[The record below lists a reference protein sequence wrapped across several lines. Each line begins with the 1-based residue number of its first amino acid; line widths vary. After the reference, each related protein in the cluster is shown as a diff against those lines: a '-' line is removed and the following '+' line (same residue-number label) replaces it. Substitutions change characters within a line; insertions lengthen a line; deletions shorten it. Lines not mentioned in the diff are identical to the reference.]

1 MSSAQTNDA
10 TNAVANATD
19 VAAGTNAMTNAVEPM
34 LIIASTNSTMA
45 TGGTNHP
52 AAPRQREKI
61 TIHSEGPYQMDLN
74 DRWVTYQDRV
84 RVTDRQMVMTCGW
97 LMANLPEHGEHLTN
111 IVAQTNVVGD
121 FVDDKNQKW
130 HVTGDKGVYA
140 WHVQDGVTNETITLT
155 GNPPQIE
162 EGEAT
167 NTMTGDAIIYNIVTK
182 KVTITNP
189 TSVFYQT
196 NSPTGTNSLTPKI

>member
-1 MSSAQTNDA
+1 MKHYLVILTLFLASGVLILVAQTNDA
-10 TNAVANATD
+10 TNAVANTTD
-19 VAAGTNAMTNAVEPM
+19 VSASTGINAMTNAVEPM

-84 RVTDRQMVMTCGW
+84 RVTDRQMVMTCEW
-97 LMANLPEHGEHLTN
+97 LLANLPEHGEHITN

-121 FVDDKNQKW
+121 FVDEKNQKW

-140 WHVQDGVTNETITLT
+140 
-155 GNPPQIE
+155 
-162 EGEAT
+162 
-167 NTMTGDAIIYNIVTK
+167 
-182 KVTITNP
+182 
-189 TSVFYQT
+189 
-196 NSPTGTNSLTPKI
+196 